1 MNDIFKHWGIE
12 HLSPSSINMYIAD
25 PLQWII
31 HKLCKIPMKGSPA
44 MWRGNIVDQSVGS
57 YIKEH
62 THPNDYWQMY
72 FGRNYA

>member
-1 MNDIFKHWGIE
+1 MLNTRLLTTQAQYKYTRLETAG
-12 HLSPSSINMYIAD
+12 PR
-25 PLQWII
+25 P
-31 HKLCKIPMKGSPA
+31 
-44 MWRGNIVDQSVGS
+44 DQSVGS